1 MLSEAAA
8 EMLLLRSKL
17 NQFIDLVTFPV
28 LVSGLIALIISVRI
42 TLIFLMKLVNEYFCF
57 CWKIRLGK
65 LCFWDKCIHWF
76 SQK

>member
-42 TLIFLMKLVNEYFCF
+42 TLILVNDFFLLEN
-57 CWKIRLGK
+57 
-65 LCFWDKCIHWF
+65 
-76 SQK
+76 